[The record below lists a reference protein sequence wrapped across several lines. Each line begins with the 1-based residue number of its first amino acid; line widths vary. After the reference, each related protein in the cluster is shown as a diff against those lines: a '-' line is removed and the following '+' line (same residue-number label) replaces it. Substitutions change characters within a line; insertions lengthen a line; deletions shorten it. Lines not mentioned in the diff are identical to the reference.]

1 MNLNLINKSEKAK
14 PSILILVALLF
25 SLPTWAVT
33 NKTALRSGNFSDP
46 TLWTPSGA
54 PVNGD
59 NITIGSGKIID
70 IDINGVVG
78 VLDIQQGGRVNL
90 SNNKKITVTTRLTV
104 NGTLNVY
111 EGDLTCPS
119 QAMPFSIGP
128 QGLLVWEPSDKTA
141 NGATLFINGE
151 ESFASTSTLV
161 INHWHNY
168 TNAPLGSFIT
178 GSFGNLTI
186 STLFNGM
193 LFEWD
198 QKNTFASH
206 PVLGTLT
213 IDQGWV
219 VLDKTGQ
226 ISQTNIG
233 AIKLA
238 NANSHLDI
246 SSGNHTGNITIN
258 TTSFENLGGTFNG
271 VLNGGA
277 NFNLHTTGNFKNE
290 GNFRLIF
297 NNGQGASSAGNAT
310 LKVDGDFVHAVG
322 DFRGIFNIS
331 TMQSGTVEI
340 ETGPAEIDGGIFMA
354 HYAMSQTNGTNTMKT
369 NGKLTIRGNA
379 SNDIFRVSGL
389 TSIGSFLC
397 TAGTNWNIGGGLDIQ
412 GHLNSEISSS
422 VSKGPEA
429 VAVNGKTNLISGNS
443 GFNLGGH
450 ATILRFNGNVEV
462 IAGNHWLCKT
472 AGPLD
477 GIISGNLQI
486 SNGTLSIRGSNGTG
500 PMVVNGTYTQLGGE
514 TILFNNLNE
523 IATQDAELI
532 VSGDFHLQGGKV
544 RFNNN
549 PLASAGHVLRM
560 NGPVINMGNG
570 SIYTDFYGN
579 NPTFGSLYYSRSGNT
594 DLNIT
599 SSAFNLQG
607 VRQIISSGT
616 TLKLKQGKMI
626 CSSNSNPFNDAL
638 VIEGTLDVNES
649 RIGSNKKSTYSGLV
663 ISAGG
668 KLRLANA
675 EGLYGTGNGTAIDM
689 QGNFR
694 YSLDAASIVE
704 YYGSNTQTITGTGT
718 GQAIGEQTQYGILQ
732 INKPSAVAKL
742 EFSNVTV
749 RNQLVLESGLLDLRQ
764 YNIQLMG
771 GNTSCITG
779 TTGSILSEST
789 DMPNKGLVRVK
800 NAGASAVNI
809 PFSTG
814 SGSVALFTFEPSS
827 GNGDLAVSTIHTSQS
842 NQPLP
847 NGVNNLRIG
856 NEQSAGALMADRW
869 YHVSANGIT
878 AKVSIGNDVAENWN
892 HPDYMNLPGSLLR
905 WDGAKWDENG
915 SQINN
920 NNQHTVTA
928 QTSEFGYLVAG
939 INPTRYE
946 AAVLEF
952 KGELKNN
959 QVELEWTSRPARQI
973 DRFVAERST
982 DGIRFEPVFE
992 KTGSNDT
999 TAISRYTGFDQSPL
1013 PGTTYYRIR
1022 EVGKDGTP
1030 KFTQKVTINRGN
1042 LAGSIQISSITPTTF
1057 NNGLEIAFDSEGNE
1071 EITIS
1076 VISRE
1081 GKTAIQ
1087 KKTPAI
1093 PGHNRF
1099 NIENTEGLAAGIYF
1113 IRISNGKSSDT
1124 KKAIKTNSIN

>member
-1 MNLNLINKSEKAK
+1 
-14 PSILILVALLF
+14 
-25 SLPTWAVT
+25 
-33 NKTALRSGNFSDP
+33 
-46 TLWTPSGA
+46 
-54 PVNGD
+54 
-59 NITIGSGKIID
+59 
-70 IDINGVVG
+70 
-78 VLDIQQGGRVNL
+78 
-90 SNNKKITVTTRLTV
+90 
-104 NGTLNVY
+104 
-111 EGDLTCPS
+111 
-119 QAMPFSIGP
+119 
-128 QGLLVWEPSDKTA
+128 
-141 NGATLFINGE
+141 
-151 ESFASTSTLV
+151 
-161 INHWHNY
+161 
-168 TNAPLGSFIT
+168 
-178 GSFGNLTI
+178 
-186 STLFNGM
+186 LFNGM

-198 QKNTFASH
+198 QKNTFATH

-238 NANSHLDI
+238 NANSHLDV
-246 SSGNHTGNITIN
+246 SSGNHTGNIAIN
-258 TTSFENLGGTFNG
+258 TASFENLGGTFNG
-271 VLNGGA
+271 VLNGSA
-277 NFNLHTTGNFKNE
+277 SFNLHTTGNFSNE

-297 NNGQGASSAGNAT
+297 NNGQGTASAGNAT
-310 LKVDGDFVHAVG
+310 LKVDGNFRHTGG

-340 ETGPAEIDGGIFMA
+340 ETGAAEIDGGIFMA

-379 SNDIFRVSGL
+379 TNDIFRVSGL

-397 TAGTNWNIGGGLDIQ
+397 TAGTNWNIGAGLDIQ
-412 GHLNSEISSS
+412 GHLNSEITSS

-429 VAVNGKTNLISGNS
+429 VSVNGKTNLISGNS

-450 ATILRFNGNVEV
+450 ATILRFNGDLEV
-462 IAGNHWLCKT
+462 TGGNHWLCKT
-472 AGPLD
+472 TGPLD
-477 GIISGNLQI
+477 GIISGKLQI
-486 SNGTLSIRGSNGTG
+486 TNGTLNIRGANGTG
-500 PMVVNGTYTQLGGE
+500 PMVVNGSYNQLGGE
-514 TILFNNLNE
+514 TILFNNQNE

-532 VSGDFHLQGGKV
+532 VNGDFNLQSGKV

-549 PLASAGHVLRM
+549 PLATTGHVLRL
-560 NGPVINMGNG
+560 NGAVINLGNG

-579 NPTFGSLYYSRSGNT
+579 NPNFGSLYFSRSGNT
-594 DLNIT
+594 ELNIT
-599 SSAFNLQG
+599 NSAFNLQG
-607 VRQIISSGT
+607 VRQIISNGT

-626 CSSNSNPFNDAL
+626 CSSNSTTFNDAL
-638 VIEGTLDVNES
+638 VIEGTLDVEEN

-663 ISAGG
+663 VTAGG

-675 EGLYGTGNGTAIDM
+675 DGMYGSSNGTAIDM

-694 YSLDAASIVE
+694 YSLDVACVVE
-704 YYGSNTQTITGTGT
+704 YYGNKTQTITGNGT
-718 GQAIGEQTQYGILQ
+718 GQAIGETTQYGILQ

-749 RNQLVLESGLLDLRQ
+749 RKQLNLENGLLDLRQ
-764 YNIQLMG
+764 YNIQLIG

-789 DMPNKGLVRVK
+789 DMPNKGLVKVK

-814 SGSVALFTFEPSS
+814 NGSVALFTFEPSS
-827 GNGDLAVSTIHTSQS
+827 GNGDLAVSTIHTSAN

-847 NGVNNLRIG
+847 SGVNNLRIG

-878 AKVSIGNDVAENWN
+878 AKVSIGNDISENWN

-915 SQINN
+915 SQINSIQQN
-920 NNQHTVTA
+920 TVTA

-939 INPTRYE
+939 INPARYE

-959 QVELEWTSRPARQI
+959 QVELEWTSRPSRQI
-973 DRFVAERST
+973 DRFIAERST
-982 DGIRFEPVFE
+982 DGIRFEPVLE
-992 KTGSNDT
+992 KTASTDT
-999 TAISRYTGFDQSPL
+999 SAATRYTGIDQTPL

-1030 KFTQKVTINRGN
+1030 KFTQKVTISRGN
-1042 LAGSIQISSITPTTF
+1042 MAGSIQISSSTPTTF
-1057 NNGLEIAFDSEGNE
+1057 NNSLEIAFDSEGNE

-1076 VISRE
+1076 VISRD

-1087 KKTPAI
+1087 KKAPTT
-1093 PGHNRF
+1093 PGHNKF